1 MRKKL
6 LALISF
12 LIVLGSS
19 ISMVS
24 ANAADGKSDTVKFY
38 GQTMYRG

>member
-6 LALISF
+6 LALISV

-24 ANAADGKSDTVKFY
+24 ASEANGVSDTVMFY
-38 GQTMYRG
+38 G